1 MTGNDKLTE
10 YGYGFQVKAL
20 SAMFTDRIFL
30 QQIAD
35 IIRPEYFESDANNWL
50 LEIILSHFREY
61 KTPPTKDVLKV
72 RITELSSDGAEAVL
86 KTAIMEQLKDVF
98 RYMESDDLAFVKDEI
113 LNFCKNQE
121 IKRAIMDSVNLLQ
134 RGNYDEIKSKIDTAM
149 KAGADTNIGLEYKV
163 NISSRYAEASR
174 HTITTGWDV
183 VDDLMDGGLAPGE
196 LGVVMAPAGI
206 GKSWLLINIGANAVK
221 AGHTVIHYTLELNEN
236 YVGQRYD
243 SVLTGINAQ
252 SLKNHQETVEEKMKS
267 LRGDLIVKYF
277 PTKSVGVMGLKAH
290 LEKTMMLGKRPDL
303 VIVDYGDLL
312 KINAKKDKH
321 EALEELYE
329 ELRGMAGEYDIPVW
343 TASQAGRSA
352 LEEDVIEADKIA
364 SSYGKVMV
372 ADFLMSLSRKVEDKM
387 SGTGRGHVIK
397 NRFGPDGITLPSKIN
412 TNNGQFQF
420 FEPQTTQGKQT
431 TQVMKTGENVMK
443 KNLAQRFRDLGGT
456 LG

>member
-1 MTGNDKLTE
+1 MTDKLSE
-10 YGYGFQVKAL
+10 YGYGFQVKVLA
-20 SAMFTDRIFL
+20 AMFTDRLFL

-35 IIRPEYFESDANNWL
+35 IIQADYFESDANSWL
-50 LEIILSHFREY
+50 LDIILTHFREY
-61 KTPPTKDVLKV
+61 KCPPSKDVLKV
-72 RITELSSDGAEAVL
+72 KVTEIDNDIL
-86 KTAIMEQLKDVF
+86 KTAILEQLKEVF
-98 RYMESDDLAFVKDEI
+98 RFMESDDLTFVKDEI
-113 LNFCKNQE
+113 LKFCKNQE
-121 IKRAIMDSVNLLQ
+121 IKRAIMDSVNLLKM
-134 RGNYDEIKSKIDTAM
+134 GNYDEIKSKIDGAM
-149 KAGADTNIGLEYKV
+149 KAGADTNIGLEYKA
-163 NISSRYAEASR
+163 NISARYAEASR

-183 VDDLMDGGLAPGE
+183 IDDLMDGGLAPGE

-221 AGHTVIHYTLELNEN
+221 AGKTVIHYTLELNEN

-252 SLKNHQETVEEKMKS
+252 TLKHHQDTVEERMKTLS
-267 LRGDLIVKYF
+267 GNLIVKYF

-290 LEKTMMLGKRPDL
+290 LEKTIMLGNTPAL

-312 KINAKKDKH
+312 KINVKKDKH

-352 LEEDVIEADKIA
+352 LEEDIIEADKIA

-372 ADFLMSLSRKVEDKM
+372 ADFLVSLSRKVEDKM

-397 NRFGPDGITLPSKIN
+397 NRFGPDGITLPCKIN

-431 TQVMKTGENVMK
+431 TQVMKTGENIVK
-443 KNLAQRFRDLGGT
+443 KNLAQKFKDLGGT

>member
-1 MTGNDKLTE
+1 M
-10 YGYGFQVKAL
+10 
-20 SAMFTDRIFL
+20 
-30 QQIAD
+30 QQ
-35 IIRPEYFESDANNWL
+35 
-50 LEIILSHFREY
+50 
-61 KTPPTKDVLKV
+61 
-72 RITELSSDGAEAVL
+72 
-86 KTAIMEQLKDVF
+86 
-98 RYMESDDLAFVKDEI
+98 
-113 LNFCKNQE
+113 
-121 IKRAIMDSVNLLQ
+121 
-134 RGNYDEIKSKIDTAM
+134 
-149 KAGADTNIGLEYKV
+149 
-163 NISSRYAEASR
+163 
-174 HTITTGWDV
+174 
-183 VDDLMDGGLAPGE
+183 
-196 LGVVMAPAGI
+196 
-206 GKSWLLINIGANAVK
+206 
-221 AGHTVIHYTLELNEN
+221 
-236 YVGQRYD
+236 
-243 SVLTGINAQ
+243 
-252 SLKNHQETVEEKMKS
+252 

-290 LEKTMMLGKRPDL
+290 LEKTMMMGKKPDL

-329 ELRGMAGEYDIPVW
+329 ELRGMAGEYSIPVW

-431 TQVMKTGENVMK
+431 TQVMKTGENIMK
-443 KNLAQRFRDLGGT
+443 KNLAQRFKDMGGSF
-456 LG
+456 G

>member
-1 MTGNDKLTE
+1 MTDKLSE
-10 YGYGFQVKAL
+10 YGYGFQVKVIA
-20 SAMFTDRIFL
+20 AMFTDRSFL

-35 IIRPEYFESDANNWL
+35 IIQSDYFESDANSWL
-50 LEIILSHFREY
+50 LEIILTHFREY
-61 KTPPTKDVLKV
+61 KSPPSKDVLKV
-72 RITELSSDGAEAVL
+72 KVTEIDNDIL
-86 KTAIMEQLKDVF
+86 KTAILEQLKEVF
-98 RYMESDDLAFVKDEI
+98 RYMESDDLSFVKDEI
-113 LNFCKNQE
+113 LKFCKNQE
-121 IKRAIMDSVNLLQ
+121 IKRAIMDSVGLLKM
-134 RGNYDEIKSKIDTAM
+134 GNYDEIKTKIDGAM
-149 KAGADTNIGLEYKV
+149 KAGADTNIGLDYKA
-163 NISSRYAEASR
+163 NIAARYAEASR
-174 HTITTGWDV
+174 QTITTGWDV

-206 GKSWLLINIGANAVK
+206 GKSWMLINIGANAMR

-252 SLKNHQETVEEKMKS
+252 TLKHHQDTVQEKMNS

-277 PTKSVGVMGLKAH
+277 PTKSVGVMGIKAH
-290 LEKTMMLGKRPDL
+290 LEKTIMLGKTPAL

-352 LEEDVIEADKIA
+352 LEEDIIEADKIA

-420 FEPQTTQGKQT
+420 FEPQTAQGKQT
-431 TQVMKTGENVMK
+431 TQTMKTGENIMK
-443 KNLAQRFRDLGGT
+443 QNLAQKFKDLGGT

>member
-1 MTGNDKLTE
+1 MTDKLSE
-10 YGYGFQVKAL
+10 YGYGFQVKVLA
-20 SAMFTDRIFL
+20 AMFTDRLFL

-35 IIRPEYFESDANNWL
+35 IIQADYFESDANSWL
-50 LEIILSHFREY
+50 LDVILTHFREY
-61 KTPPTKDVLKV
+61 KCPPSKDVLKV
-72 RITELSSDGAEAVL
+72 KVTEIDNDIL
-86 KTAIMEQLKDVF
+86 KTAILEQLKEVF
-98 RYMESDDLAFVKDEI
+98 RFMESDDLTFVKDEI
-113 LNFCKNQE
+113 LKFCKNQE
-121 IKRAIMDSVNLLQ
+121 IKRAIMDSVNLLKM
-134 RGNYDEIKSKIDTAM
+134 GNYDEIKSKIDGAM
-149 KAGADTNIGLEYKV
+149 KAGADTNIGLEYKA
-163 NISSRYAEASR
+163 NISARYAEASR

-183 VDDLMDGGLAPGE
+183 IDDLMDGGLAPGE

-221 AGHTVIHYTLELNEN
+221 AGKTVIHYTLELNEN

-252 SLKNHQETVEEKMKS
+252 TLKHHQDTVEERMKT
-267 LRGDLIVKYF
+267 LNGDLIVKYF

-290 LEKTMMLGKRPDL
+290 LEKTIMLGNSPAL

-312 KINAKKDKH
+312 KINTKKDKH

-352 LEEDVIEADKIA
+352 LEEDIIEADKIA

-372 ADFLMSLSRKVEDKM
+372 ADFLVSLSRKVEDKM

-397 NRFGPDGITLPSKIN
+397 NRFGPDGITLPCKIN

-431 TQVMKTGENVMK
+431 TQVMKTGENIVK
-443 KNLAQRFRDLGGT
+443 KNLAQKFKDLGGT

>member
-1 MTGNDKLTE
+1 MTDKLTD
-10 YGYGFQVKAL
+10 YGWSFQVKVLA
-20 SAMFTDRIFL
+20 AMFTDRIFL
-30 QQIAD
+30 QQISD
-35 IIRPEYFESDANNWL
+35 IIRSEYFESEANSWL
-50 LEIILSHFREY
+50 LDIILTHFREY
-61 KTPPTKDVLKV
+61 KTPPSKDVLKV
-72 RITELSSDGAEAVL
+72 KITEIENDILKATVL
-86 KTAIMEQLKDVF
+86 EQLKDVF
-98 RYMESDDLAFVKDEI
+98 RYMESDDLSFVKDEI
-113 LNFCKNQE
+113 LKFCKNQE
-121 IKRAIMDSVNLLQ
+121 IKQAIMDSVSLLKH
-134 RGNYDEIKSKIDTAM
+134 GNFDEIKSKIDSAM
-149 KAGADTNIGLEYKV
+149 KAGADTNIGLEYV
-163 NISSRYAEASR
+163 TDVAARYNEAAR

-206 GKSWLLINIGANAVK
+206 GKSWLLINIGAHAVK
-221 AGHTVIHYTLELNEN
+221 AGKTVIHYTLELNEN

-243 SVLTGINAQ
+243 SVITGIPAQ
-252 SLKNHQETVEEKMKS
+252 NLKNYRDEIEAKMLTIK
-267 LRGDLIVKYF
+267 GELIVKYY

-290 LEKTMMLGKRPDL
+290 MEKTMMLGKKPDL

-312 KINAKKDKH
+312 KVNAKKDKH
-321 EALEELYE
+321 EALEDLYE
-329 ELRGMAGEYDIPVW
+329 ELRGMAGEYGIPVW

-352 LEEDVIEADKIA
+352 LEDDIIEADKIA

-431 TQVMKTGENVMK
+431 TQVMKTGENLVK
-443 KNLAQRFRDLGGT
+443 KNLAQKFKDLGGT

>member
-1 MTGNDKLTE
+1 MTDKLST
-10 YGYGFQVKAL
+10 YGYGFQIKTIAAL
-20 SAMFTDRIFL
+20 FTDRTFL

-35 IIRPEYFESDANNWL
+35 IIRPEYFESDANIWL
-50 LEIILSHFREY
+50 LETILSHFQQY
-61 KTPPTKDVLKV
+61 KTPPSKDVLKV
-72 RITELSSDGAEAVL
+72 KLTELSDDGPESVL
-86 KTAIMEQLKDVF
+86 KTAILEQLKEVF
-98 RYMESDDLAFVKDEI
+98 RYMESDDLEFVKNEI
-113 LNFCKNQE
+113 LLFCKNQE
-121 IKRAIMDSVNLLQ
+121 IKRAIMDSVGLLKM
-134 RGNYDEIKSKIDTAM
+134 GNYDEIKSKIDGAM
-149 KAGADTNIGLEYKV
+149 KAGADTNIGLEYKTNV
-163 NISSRYAEASR
+163 SARYEESAR

-183 VDDLMDGGLAPGE
+183 IDDLMDGGLAPGE

-206 GKSWLLINIGANAVK
+206 GKSWMLINIGANAVR
-221 AGHTVIHYTLELNEN
+221 AGKNVIHYTLELNEN

-252 SLKNHQETVEEKMKS
+252 TLKHHQDTVHEKMKTIS
-267 LRGDLIVKYF
+267 GNLIVKYY
-277 PTKSVGVMGLKAH
+277 PTKSVSVLGLKAH
-290 LEKTMMLGKRPDL
+290 LEKTIMLGQQPDL

-312 KINAKKDKH
+312 KINTKKDKH

-329 ELRGMAGEYDIPVW
+329 ELRGMAGEYSIPVW

-431 TQVMKTGENVMK
+431 TQTMKTGENILK
-443 KNLAQRFRDLGGT
+443 KNLAQKFKDLGGQ

>member
-1 MTGNDKLTE
+1 MTDRLTE
-10 YGYGFQVKAL
+10 YGYGFQVKVLA
-20 SAMFTDRIFL
+20 AMFTDRLFL

-35 IIRPEYFESDANNWL
+35 IIQSDYFESDSNSWL
-50 LEIILSHFREY
+50 LDIIIAHFREY
-61 KTPPTKDVLKV
+61 KCPPSKDVLKV
-72 RITELSSDGAEAVL
+72 KVTEIDNDIL
-86 KTAIMEQLKDVF
+86 KTAVLEQLKEVF
-98 RYMESDDLAFVKDEI
+98 RYMESDDLSFVKDEI
-113 LNFCKNQE
+113 LKFCKNQE
-121 IKRAIMDSVNLLQ
+121 IKRAIMDSVSLLKM
-134 RGNYDEIKSKIDTAM
+134 GNYDEIKSKIDGAM
-149 KAGADTNIGLEYKV
+149 KAGADTNIGLEYKA
-163 NISSRYAEASR
+163 NISARYAEASR

-183 VDDLMDGGLAPGE
+183 IDDLMDGGLAPGE

-221 AGHTVIHYTLELNEN
+221 AGKTVIHYTLELNEN

-252 SLKNHQETVEEKMKS
+252 TLKHHQDTVEERMKTLS
-267 LRGDLIVKYF
+267 GNLIVKYF

-290 LEKTMMLGKRPDL
+290 LEKTIMLGNTPAL

-312 KINAKKDKH
+312 KINVKKDKH

-352 LEEDVIEADKIA
+352 LEEDIIEADKIA

-372 ADFLMSLSRKVEDKM
+372 ADFLVSLSRKVEDKM

-397 NRFGPDGITLPSKIN
+397 NRFGPDGITLPCKIN

-431 TQVMKTGENVMK
+431 TQVMKTGENIVK
-443 KNLAQRFRDLGGT
+443 KNLAQKFKDLGGT